1 MEWIMKEPLKVR
13 LNEEAQAHAVVR
25 ELVGV
30 DGVALEPGGGA
41 WEVTV
46 GDGTGD
52 RLVVAVLDAV
62 RRALTGQPNASALVL
77 LDGREYQLQGE

>member
-1 MEWIMKEPLKVR
+1 VKEPLKVR

-25 ELVGV
+25 ELR
-30 DGVALEPGGGA
+30 DIDDVAIGRGGGA

-62 RRALTGQPNASALVL
+62 RRALTGQPASSARVF
-77 LDGREYQLQGE
+77 LDGREYRLQGE

>member
-1 MEWIMKEPLKVR
+1 MKEPLRIR
-13 LNEEAQAHAVVR
+13 LVEEEQAQRLVR
-25 ELVGV
+25 ELAGFHGV
-30 DGVALEPGGGA
+30 EVERGRED
-41 WEVTV
+41 WQVTV

-62 RRALTGQPNASALVL
+62 RRALTGQPTASALVF

>member
-1 MEWIMKEPLKVR
+1 LS
-13 LNEEAQAHAVVR
+13 EEAQAHALVR
-25 ELVGV
+25 ELAGIN
-30 DGVALEPGGGA
+30 GVAVGGVAGA

-62 RRALTGQPNASALVL
+62 RRALTGQPTASALVL

>member
-1 MEWIMKEPLKVR
+1 MKEPLRVR
-13 LNEEAQAHAVVR
+13 LNEEEQAHAVVR
-25 ELVGV
+25 ELAGV

-41 WEVTV
+41 WEITV

-62 RRALTGQPNASALVL
+62 RRALTGQPAASALVL
-77 LDGREYQLQGE
+77 LDGREYRLQGE

>member
-1 MEWIMKEPLKVR
+1 LD
-13 LNEEAQAHAVVR
+13 EEENAHAVVR
-25 ELVGV
+25 ELAGFDFVEV
-30 DGVALEPGGGA
+30 QLGGGA

-62 RRALTGQPNASALVL
+62 RRALTGQPTASALVF